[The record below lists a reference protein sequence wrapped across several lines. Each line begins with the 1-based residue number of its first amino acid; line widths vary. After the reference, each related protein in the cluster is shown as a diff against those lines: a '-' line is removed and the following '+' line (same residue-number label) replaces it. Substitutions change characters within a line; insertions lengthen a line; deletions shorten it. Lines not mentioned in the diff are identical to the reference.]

1 MFTFNYFSL
10 VCDGEALDRRKRERK
25 KALLIEV
32 GLITL
37 ASDYN
42 QFWVGVYDYF
52 VKYFSLKNIL
62 K

>member
-25 KALLIEV
+25 KALIIEG

-42 QFWVGVYDYF
+42 QFWGAFY
-52 VKYFSLKNIL
+52 LKIY
-62 K
+62 